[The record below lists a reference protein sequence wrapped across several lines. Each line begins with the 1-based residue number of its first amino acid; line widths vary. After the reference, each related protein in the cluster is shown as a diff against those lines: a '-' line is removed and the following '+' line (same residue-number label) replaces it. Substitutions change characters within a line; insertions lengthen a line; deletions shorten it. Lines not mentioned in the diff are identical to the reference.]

1 MVAYNLMLAVFP
13 FVLLVLFVFSQVLQI
28 EGLEDDVLRD
38 LQQLFPE
45 TEEDTLANVLRQIR
59 TNATTLGVVAFF
71 ATLWIGTSFW
81 GAMDTAFCRIYHVE
95 CRGWVEQKRFAF
107 LMLIVVVAFLA
118 ASVVLPAAEG
128 ALIDRTNDLPLGL
141 STIQLIVNIGVILGT
156 LTLTV
161 LVCCVIYWAVPKGHM
176 PWRAVWPG
184 ALFVTLTIGIAN
196 WLFPFYLTNV
206 SGLSRFGASLGF
218 MLIALVWFYAI
229 SLALLAGAVINS
241 LRHEKRDTGTL
252 PYVNESH

>member
-1 MVAYNLMLAVFP
+1 M
-13 FVLLVLFVFSQVLQI
+13 SR
-28 EGLEDDVLRD
+28 LRGD
-38 LQQLFPE
+38 IDEPGAKVEILDERKTPVHPDGPVGSVQE
-45 TEEDTLANVLRQIR
+45 AD
-59 TNATTLGVVAFF
+59 AT
-71 ATLWIGTSFW
+71 
-81 GAMDTAFCRIYHVE
+81 
-95 CRGWVEQKRFAF
+95 
-107 LMLIVVVAFLA
+107 
-118 ASVVLPAAEG
+118 LPAAEG

-156 LTLTV
+156 LALTF

-184 ALFVTLTIGIAN
+184 ALFVTFTIGIAN

-252 PYVNESH
+252 PYINEQN

>member
-1 MVAYNLMLAVFP
+1 MVAYNLMLSVFP
-13 FVLLVLFVFSQVLQI
+13 FVLLVLFVFSQVLRI

-45 TEEDTLANVLRQIR
+45 TEEDTLANFLRQLR
-59 TNATTLGVVAFF
+59 NNSTTIGVVAFI
-71 ATLWIGTSFW
+71 AALWIGASFW

-141 STIQLIVNIGVILGT
+141 STIRLIVNIAVILGT
-156 LTLTV
+156 LALTF
-161 LVCCVIYWAVPKGHM
+161 LVCLLIYWAVPKGHM

-184 ALFVTLTIGIAN
+184 ALFVTLTMGVAN

-241 LRHEKRDTGTL
+241 LRHEKHDTGSL
-252 PYVNESH
+252 PYVNEQA